1 MHLMNIDAEG
11 FVGRVGGGG
20 NVRSTLVYTHTTIW
34 PREVVMAEN
43 IANQKRALGFCECGR
58 WKAVNKNRHYRR
70 ESEIRQHL
78 GTHGYRLGQVDDPQ
92 ITEVDW
98 ENSVQAID
106 AGLGVDEG
114 ELLKER

>member
-78 GTHGYRLGQVDDPQ
+78 DIGSDKWMIRRSQRSIGKTLSKLSTRVWVLTRV
-92 ITEVDW
+92 
-98 ENSVQAID
+98 SC
-106 AGLGVDEG
+106 
-114 ELLKER
+114 